1 MKNEVKKIPFTIASK
16 RVKYLGVNLTKEMQ
30 YSENYKMLFKES
42 KQDLNK
48 RKDGLYSWMGRQY
61 FKNGNTPK

>member
-48 RKDGLYSWMGRQY
+48 RKDGL
-61 FKNGNTPK
+61 